1 MIDMHD
7 LMGLLFYKNKNFL
20 LQFHSKSAIFIE
32 LFVYTE
38 N

>member
-7 LMGLLFYKNKNFL
+7 LMGLLFLEKQKLL